1 MLKYLALCSG
11 LALSAAAMSAQ
22 AATFKAEF
30 WDVVV
35 AQPTQNAFGAFSDP
49 FDFQADVLDVTETS
63 PDLVFEVSLL
73 DFPNSTLIPT
83 ADTIMTVGDFNPS
96 GLREE
101 TARLNEFLGSEA
113 GSVDSDNNDPV
124 FVAGSIFRLTGLV
137 EVNEGLNTFAVG
149 SDDGFQLSLGGVV
162 QPDSATEPRGF
173 GTTEIAYVSPM
184 AGLTTFELIYYDA
197 QVVGAGLFVTKDGEL
212 LTPVAVPLPASA
224 LLLLGGLLG
233 AGLLA
238 HRRA

>member
-1 MLKYLALCSG
+1 MLKYLALCGG

-22 AATFKAEF
+22 AATFTTEF
-30 WDVVV
+30 WDVEV
-35 AQPTQNAFGAFSDP
+35 AQPVSDEFGSFSDP
-49 FDFQADVLDVTETS
+49 FDFQTDVLDVTETP

-73 DFPNSTLIPT
+73 DFPNSTLSPT
-83 ADTIMTVGDFNPS
+83 ADTIATVGAFNPS

-113 GSVDSDNNDPV
+113 GSVDSDDDNPI
-124 FVAGSIFRLTGLV
+124 FVAGSIFRFTGLV
-137 EVNEGLNTFAVG
+137 EVNEGLNTFAIG

-173 GTTEIAYVSPM
+173 GTTEIAYLSPM
-184 AGLTTFELIYYDA
+184 AGLTAFELIYFDA
-197 QVVGAGLFVTKDGEL
+197 QVTGAGLFVTKEGEL
-212 LTPVAVPLPASA
+212 LEPSATPLPAGA
-224 LLLLGGLLG
+224 LLLLSGLLG

-238 HRRA
+238 RRRS